1 MIRNKLAFLY
11 KLTKQSK
18 IQTTLFLLRYRKKV
32 SISMFFQKASLGW
45 EISPIINRRT
55 VWNKNVLDGKKIG
68 KLIRRGTSIKHLRGK
83 KLLKDNIPHIQ
94 CSKTQIKKTQQR
106 GIF

>member
-45 EISPIINRRT
+45 EISPIINRRA
-55 VWNKNVLDGKKIG
+55 VWNKNVLDGKKNRKINQEG
-68 KLIRRGTSIKHLRGK
+68 
-83 KLLKDNIPHIQ
+83 DVY
-94 CSKTQIKKTQQR
+94 
-106 GIF
+106 